1 MGPAIIIENPLCIG
15 VISFLG
21 VLDYEEMWRGGEVS
35 HDSVSISNSL
45 LLTGISGVCVTGF
58 QTEEM
63 QPQDKLRT
71 FITFPISNESKLLM
85 RESSVGPNEGGY
97 TGSKGTAAF

>member
-1 MGPAIIIENPLCIG
+1 M
-15 VISFLG
+15 
-21 VLDYEEMWRGGEVS
+21 
-35 HDSVSISNSL
+35 
-45 LLTGISGVCVTGF
+45 TGF

-97 TGSKGTAAF
+97 TGSKGTVAF

>member
-1 MGPAIIIENPLCIG
+1 MGTLIITENPLCIG

-63 QPQDKLRT
+63 QPQDKLRS

-85 RESSVGPNEGGY
+85 RKSSVGPNERGY
-97 TGSKGTAAF
+97 TGSKGIAAF